1 MTLGVTASLASVALI
16 VVLIG
21 TPRQALLTRSV
32 LPVILIGLLWVATL
46 FKRLP
51 ESFRLSVLLTGYVGV
66 AALNIFSIG
75 PVSLNVLLPLTL
87 FLLLAMLYGGLRGAY
102 AAGAAIALLY
112 ALAGYGWFTGLFPL
126 NVTAPGA
133 RFHDPNDPLRLT
145 VWFRAGAGQLLASGA
160 MVAIVYYVM
169 EHGRKAMAAQFRSE
183 QALRDSE
190 DRARLLIE
198 HAPEAIVVLDV
209 ESRCFVVVNPAAEA
223 LFGYSHSELLTM
235 SPVDVSPERQ
245 PDGRLSE
252 QAAMQYVQAAVQGV
266 PTTFE
271 WLHRNAQGR
280 DLACEVR
287 LLRLPDLDRVLVR
300 GSIIDVSER
309 KQMEAALTE
318 SMALLR
324 ATLSAAP
331 VGIARIKDRIM
342 LEVSDP
348 FARMLGYRPEEM
360 IGQKSRML
368 YPSDEAYHAMTASN
382 IMPGLQTETTL
393 ENQFVAKDGHLVD
406 VAANVVRV
414 NDLSLEA
421 DVIVAV
427 MDVTERNQLQN
438 QLRQSQK
445 LEAIGTL
452 AGGIAHDFNNILA
465 GILGFTA
472 LAQQQDASSEEVHTY
487 LNHIDRAAKRAA
499 ALVTQILSFS
509 RTSSPLQMPLQMKTV
524 VEEVVSL
531 LRATLP
537 TSIHLELQM
546 PSHLPAVLGNAS
558 QLHQVL
564 MNLGTNAAQAM
575 NYQSGSVRFQLATRD
590 VDDTQARLLDI
601 DAGSYV
607 QLTVADTGC
616 GMDAV
621 TLERAFEPFFTT
633 KTNDKGTGLGL
644 SVVHGIIRSHKGAIH
659 LISEVGTGTTVEVLL
674 PIIAAEPLVN
684 EPSSALIQ
692 HGHGERILFVDDEE
706 QLVLLGERMLRRTG
720 YKVEGAQHV
729 VQALARLEAEPNYFQ
744 LVVTDQTMPGMTGL
758 QFAARIH
765 ATLPNLPVV
774 LATGNLTA
782 LTVEEAHRV
791 GVVEILPKPYSLA
804 ELAAVV
810 HRHLPR

>member
-1 MTLGVTASLASVALI
+1 
-16 VVLIG
+16 
-21 TPRQALLTRSV
+21 
-32 LPVILIGLLWVATL
+32 
-46 FKRLP
+46 
-51 ESFRLSVLLTGYVGV
+51 
-66 AALNIFSIG
+66 
-75 PVSLNVLLPLTL
+75 
-87 FLLLAMLYGGLRGAY
+87 
-102 AAGAAIALLY
+102 
-112 ALAGYGWFTGLFPL
+112 
-126 NVTAPGA
+126 
-133 RFHDPNDPLRLT
+133 
-145 VWFRAGAGQLLASGA
+145 VWFRAAAGQLLASGA

-209 ESRCFVVVNPAAEA
+209 ESQRFVVANPTAEA
-223 LFGYSHSELLTM
+223 LFGYSLSELLTK
-235 SPVDVSPERQ
+235 SPADVSPERQ
-245 PDGRLSE
+245 PDGRSSKE
-252 QAAMQYVQAAVQGV
+252 AAMAYVMAAIQGI

-271 WLHRNAQGR
+271 WLHRDAQGR
-280 DLACEVR
+280 DLPCEVR
-287 LLRLPDLDRVLVR
+287 LLRLPDPDRVLVR
-300 GSIIDVSER
+300 GSLLDVTER
-309 KQMEAALTE
+309 KQMEAALKE

-331 VGIARIKDRIM
+331 VGIARIQNRTL
-342 LEVSDP
+342 LEVSEP
-348 FARMLGYRPEEM
+348 FARMLGYRPEEL
-360 IGQKSRML
+360 IGQSSRML
-368 YPSDEAYHAMTASN
+368 YANDEMHQAMAISN
-382 IMPGLQTETTL
+382 IMPGLQTERTT
-393 ENQFVAKDGHLVD
+393 EIQFVAKDGHIID

-414 NDLSLEA
+414 DEHSWEA
-421 DVIVAV
+421 GVIVAV
-427 MDVTERNQLQN
+427 MDMTERNQLQN

-472 LAQQQDASSEEVHTY
+472 LAQQQDSSSDEVHTY
-487 LNHIDRAAKRAA
+487 LHHIDRAAKRAA

-509 RTSSPLQMPLQMKTV
+509 RTSSPTQAPLQMKTV
-524 VEEVVSL
+524 VDEVVSL

-537 TSIHLELQM
+537 ASIHLELQV
-546 PSHLPAVLGNAS
+546 PERLPVVQGNAS

-575 NYQSGSVRFQLATRD
+575 NYQSGTVRFHLAKRD

-601 DAGSYV
+601 DAGAYV

-616 GMDAV
+616 GMDAA

-633 KTNDKGTGLGL
+633 KTRDKGTGLGL

-674 PIIAAEPLVN
+674 PTIAAEPLSN
-684 EPSSALIQ
+684 EPSSVLIQ

-720 YKVEGAQHV
+720 YKVEGAQNV
-729 VQALARLEAEPNYFQ
+729 VQALTRLESEPDHFQ
-744 LVVTDQTMPGMTGL
+744 LVVTDQTMPAMTGL
-758 QFAARIH
+758 QFAARIRK
-765 ATLPNLPVV
+765 LRPNLPVV

-782 LTVEEAHRV
+782 LAAEEAQRV
-791 GVVEILPKPYSLA
+791 GVAEILPKPYSLA